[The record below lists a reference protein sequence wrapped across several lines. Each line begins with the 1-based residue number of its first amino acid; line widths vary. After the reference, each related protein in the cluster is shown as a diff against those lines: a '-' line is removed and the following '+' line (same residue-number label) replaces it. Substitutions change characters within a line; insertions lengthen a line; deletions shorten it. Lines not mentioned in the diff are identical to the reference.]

1 MAGCFQTFIEK
12 KTSGKVDFTL
22 NDEVLRVFARAK
34 YVEPPPEV
42 DLKLIPST
50 RSQILPRQIGELDSI
65 EAEVAFQCMVKSRP
79 EIDRDIGES
88 GMRRRVGRVLKMTFE
103 PLTTDEVLD
112 RILTSG
118 KLAGDLNALYGPVF
132 EEETNSKV
140 LLARQKAR
148 ESVLLNRSRFE
159 ASQAG
164 VEIEVEEKTEETVDS
179 EAESAYGS
187 QVVPKR
193 KRQKTR
199 NREEANQAD
208 ISCMDLSI
216 VAGPSNIV
224 DSLMEV
230 TIEEKSNIVKTESK
244 VKVKKKKK
252 DKKKRKSTLGF

>member
-1 MAGCFQTFIEK
+1 MEENLHFTIIE
-12 KTSGKVDFTL
+12 
-22 NDEVLRVFARAK
+22 
-34 YVEPPPEV
+34 
-42 DLKLIPST
+42 
-50 RSQILPRQIGELDSI
+50 SI
-65 EAEVAFQCMVKSRP
+65 ENGVAFQCMVKSRP
-79 EIDRDIGES
+79 EIDLDIGES
-88 GMRRRVGRVLKMTFE
+88 GMRRRVGRVLKLTFE

-112 RILTSG
+112 RILGGG

-132 EEETNSKV
+132 EEEATSQV

-164 VEIEVEEKTEETVDS
+164 VELEIEQKTEENADS

-193 KRQKTR
+193 KKQKTVA
-199 NREEANQAD
+199 EVEA
-208 ISCMDLSI
+208 DLSCLDLSV
-216 VAGPSNIV
+216 VAGPSTNV
-224 DSLMEV
+224 DSLMEATV
-230 TIEEKSNIVKTESK
+230 EEKSSIVKTESK